1 MAKGN
6 TAKGFLLAALG
17 GISWG
22 LSGVCSQY
30 LFTQYALSAD
40 WLTAV
45 RMVLSGVALLL
56 IAFSRER
63 AKMFRIW
70 GVGRDVWWLLAFGL
84 AGLLLCP
91 YTFLAAIKYSNS
103 ATAAVLQ
110 SLNVVMMAI
119 VMAVW
124 NKKPMGRGQVLAVL
138 LAIAGTYLIA
148 SKGDFHRMDFSCRG
162 AAVRPA
168 GRGGCGFLHPFVP
181 AHHCLLGQSDHHRL
195 GHADRRACAF
205 PFHKGMERPGGIGSY
220 GVDRY
225 CGHCSDRYGSG
236 LFRFP
241 GKRAVHRTGEID
253 ADRVPG
259 TGILHGVFRGGAEN
273 ADLLGGVD
281 RLRPDPLHGVPF
293 CFGKRGRLTDA
304 SQMASPQ
311 TMPLLLLFIFP
322 VPAVNPYSVK
332 TIEVQRL

>member
-1 MAKGN
+1 MFSMAKGN

-63 AKMFRIW
+63 TKMFRIW
-70 GVGRDVWWLLAFGL
+70 GVGRDVRWLLAFGL
-84 AGLLLCP
+84 AGLLLCQ

-148 SKGDFHRMDFSCRG
+148 SKGDFHRMDFS
-162 AAVRPA
+162 AAGLLFGLLAAAGVVSYTLLSRPIIA
-168 GRGGCGFLHPFVP
+168 SWGNLTITGWGMLIGGLVLFLFTKAWNVP
-181 AHHCLLGQSDHHRL
+181 AALDLTAWIVIAVIVLIGTAVGFSVFLESVQYIGPVKSTLIGCLEPVSSMVFSVAALKTQISW
-195 GHADRRACAF
+195 A
-205 PFHKGMERPGGIGSY
+205 EWIGFA
-220 GVDRY
+220 
-225 CGHCSDRYGSG
+225 
-236 LFRFP
+236 L
-241 GKRAVHRTGEID
+241 
-253 ADRVPG
+253 
-259 TGILHGVFRGGAEN
+259 ILCTVF
-273 ADLLGGVD
+273 L
-281 RLRPDPLHGVPF
+281 
-293 CFGKRGRLTDA
+293 
-304 SQMASPQ
+304 
-311 TMPLLLLFIFP
+311 
-322 VPAVNPYSVK
+322 SVSEK
-332 TIEVQRL
+332 EDG